1 MNTAIR
7 YWFLGGF
14 AAAMLGACGT
24 AYVSPQVTAEDG
36 KVRIV
41 PLTAETVVEANSD
54 RRTPQD
60 IPDAFF
66 QNAGSPSAVR
76 GAGAA
81 PLPSLAEQQRP
92 AALTTR
98 APPDSDPG
106 PYQIGIGDVL
116 LLATRS
122 SGDTVEELSG
132 LLAAQNSREGY
143 TVQDDGAIAVPDV
156 GRIMLAGLTLEEAE
170 AQLFQSLVENR
181 IDPTFSLEIAEFKSK
196 RVSVGGAVGSPAIV
210 PITLTPLFLDEAIAL
225 AGGIATPDV
234 DFASIRIYRDG
245 TLYQIPL
252 VAYLRDPD
260 LQKTRLLASDS
271 IFVDT
276 AFELERAQAYFAE
289 QITLAQFRQQG
300 RVQALA
306 ELTAEVGLR
315 RAALTEARSNFQEQI
330 ALDAVD
336 REFVYL
342 TGEVTQPGRFPL
354 PFGRQATLADALF
367 ADGGFSSETG
377 NPSQIYVLR
386 SAADDV
392 GEITAWHLNA
402 RNVSNL
408 LLATRMNLLPNDIV
422 FIAEQP
428 VTRWNR
434 VVQQIVPSL
443 ITTGVGVAA
452 N

>member
-1 MNTAIR
+1 MR
-7 YWFLGGF
+7 RWCLGI
-14 AAAMLGACGT
+14 LTVVTLSACGT
-24 AYVSPQVTAEDG
+24 AYISPQVTAADG

-41 PLTAETVVEANSD
+41 PLTAESVLVANRD
-54 RRTPQD
+54 IRTPEQ

-66 QNAGSPSAVR
+66 QTAGSPSALR

-81 PLPSLAEQQRP
+81 PPPSLTEQQRP
-92 AALTTR
+92 ASLTTR
-98 APPDSDPG
+98 PPPTADPG
-106 PYQIGIGDVL
+106 PYRIGVGDVL

-156 GRIMLAGLTLEEAE
+156 GRVMLAGLTLEGAE

-181 IDPTFSLEIAEFKSK
+181 IDPTFSLEIAEFNSK
-196 RVSVGGAVGSPAIV
+196 RVSIGGAVGNPAIV
-210 PITLTPLFLDEAIAL
+210 PIALTPVFLDEAIAL
-225 AGGIATPDV
+225 SGGIATPDI
-234 DFASIRIYRDG
+234 DFASIRIYRGG

-252 VAYLRDPD
+252 VAYLRDPS
-260 LQKTRLLASDS
+260 LQKTRLLAGDS

-276 AFELERAQAYFAE
+276 AFELERAQAYFEE

-306 ELTAEVGLR
+306 ELTAEVELR
-315 RAALTEARSNFQEQI
+315 RAALAEARSNFQEQI
-330 ALDAVD
+330 ALDAVARD
-336 REFVYL
+336 FVYL
-342 TGEVTQPGRFPL
+342 TGEVTKPGRFPL

-367 ADGGFSSETG
+367 AEGGFSSETG
-377 NPSQIYVLR
+377 NPGQIYVLR
-386 SAADDV
+386 SSDEDFGA
-392 GEITAWHLNA
+392 ITAWHLNA
-402 RNVSNL
+402 ENVSNL
-408 LLATRMNLLPNDIV
+408 LLATRLNLLPNDIV

-434 VVQQIVPSL
+434 VVQQLVPSL
-443 ITTGVGVAA
+443 LTTSAGIAA

>member
-1 MNTAIR
+1 
-7 YWFLGGF
+7 
-14 AAAMLGACGT
+14 MLSACGA
-24 AYVSPQVTAEDG
+24 AYISPQVKADDG

-41 PLTAETVVEANSD
+41 PLTSESVLIANRD
-54 RRTPQD
+54 TRTPDQ
-60 IPDAFF
+60 IPDVFF
-66 QNAGSPSAVR
+66 RTAGSPSAMR

-81 PLPSLAEQQRP
+81 PPPSLTEQRRP
-92 AALTTR
+92 ATLDTR
-98 APPDSDPG
+98 PPPNTAPG
-106 PYQIGIGDVL
+106 PYRIGVGDVL
-116 LLATRS
+116 LLATPS
-122 SGDTVEELSG
+122 SGGTVEELSG

-181 IDPTFSLEIAEFKSK
+181 IDPTFSLEIAEFNSK
-196 RVSVGGAVGSPAIV
+196 RVSVGGAVGKPAVV
-210 PITLTPLFLDEAIAL
+210 PIALTPLFLDEAIAL
-225 AGGIATPDV
+225 SGGIATPDI
-234 DFASIRIYRDG
+234 DFASIRVYRDG
-245 TLYQIPL
+245 VLYQIPL
-252 VAYLRDPD
+252 VAYLRDPG
-260 LQKTRLLASDS
+260 LQKTRLLAGDS

-306 ELTAEVGLR
+306 ELTAEVELR
-315 RAALTEARSNFQEQI
+315 RAALIEARNNFREKVE
-330 ALDAVD
+330 LDAVARD
-336 REFVYL
+336 FVYL

-367 ADGGFSSETG
+367 AEGGFSSETG
-377 NPSQIYVLR
+377 NPGQIYVLR
-386 SAADDV
+386 SSSEDIRAV
-392 GEITAWHLNA
+392 TAWHLDA
-402 RNVSNL
+402 ANVTNL
-408 LLATRMNLLPNDIV
+408 LLATRMNLLPNDIL

-434 VVQQIVPSL
+434 VVQQLVPSL
-443 ITTGVGVAA
+443 VTTGAGIAT